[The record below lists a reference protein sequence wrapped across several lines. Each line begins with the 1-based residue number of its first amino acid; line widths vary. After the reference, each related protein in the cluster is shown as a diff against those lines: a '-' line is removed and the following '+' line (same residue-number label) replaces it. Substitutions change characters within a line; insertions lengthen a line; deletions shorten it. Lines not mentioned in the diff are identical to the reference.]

1 MPGPHN
7 PPNSGSLLMAKS
19 ATRSESQATIDAK
32 LLALADPTGRRN
44 LEQLIQLRWIAVAGQ
59 VVTIA
64 SVSILFHVGLPLLPM
79 SLVLGFLVTLNV
91 VSLIRL
97 KAKASVSNR
106 ELFLTLVLDIAA
118 LTAQLYLSGGAT
130 NPFTSLYLLQVILGA
145 VLLDSW
151 SIWILVL
158 LTAACFAGLTIFYQ
172 PLQLPIDSR
181 DSLSALHIQ
190 GLLISF
196 LLDSCL
202 LVVFVARISKN
213 LRLRDARLADF
224 RQQAAEEDHIVR
236 MGLLASGAAHEL
248 GTPLSTL
255 SVILN
260 DWRRMPT
267 LQADPQ
273 LAEEIGEMEGEVA
286 RCKAIVTGILLSAGE
301 ARGEAPI
308 VTTVG
313 AFLDDILDDWRDIH
327 PEVEVVYH
335 NVFQDELTIISDVAL
350 RQVVFNVLDNAA
362 EASPQWV
369 GFAAEQVDDM
379 LVITVTDAGPGFAP
393 AILAN
398 FGKPYNSSKGRLGG
412 GLGLFL
418 VVNVVRKLGGAVTA
432 RNRATG
438 GASVTLSMPLSALM
452 IEGASPDGQ

>member
-1 MPGPHN
+1 
-7 PPNSGSLLMAKS
+7 MAKS
-19 ATRSESQATIDAK
+19 PGTRTDSPVTIDAK
-32 LLALADPTGRRN
+32 SSAVADPTGRRN

-64 SVSILFHVGLPLLPM
+64 SVSVLFHVRLPLLDM
-79 SLVLGFLVTLNV
+79 SLVLGFLVALNV

-97 KAKASVSNR
+97 KAKDSVSNG
-106 ELFLTLVLDIAA
+106 ELFLTLVFDIAA
-118 LTAQLYLSGGAT
+118 LTAQLYFSGGAT

-145 VLLDSW
+145 VLLDTW
-151 SIWILVL
+151 SIWVLVL
-158 LTAACFAGLTIFYQ
+158 LTTACFAELTVFYR
-172 PLQLPIDSR
+172 PLQLPIASR

-202 LVVFVARISKN
+202 LVVFVARITKN

-260 DWRRMPT
+260 DWRRMPS
-267 LQADPQ
+267 LLADPQ

-301 ARGEAPI
+301 ARGEAPV

-313 AFLDDILDDWRDIH
+313 AFLDDTVDDWRDIH
-327 PEVEVVYH
+327 PGVDVVYH
-335 NVFQDELTIISDVAL
+335 NAFQDELTIISDVAL

-369 GFAAEQVDDM
+369 GFAADQVDDM

-393 AILAN
+393 SILAN

-432 RNRATG
+432 RNRASG
-438 GASVTLSMPLSALM
+438 GASVTLSMPLSALT
-452 IEGASPDGQ
+452 IESVSPDVQ